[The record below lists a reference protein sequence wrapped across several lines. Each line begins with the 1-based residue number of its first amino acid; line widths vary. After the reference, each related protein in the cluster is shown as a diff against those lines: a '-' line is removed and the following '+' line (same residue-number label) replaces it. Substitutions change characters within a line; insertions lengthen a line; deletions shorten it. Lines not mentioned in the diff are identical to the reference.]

1 MKFFRVVDIIGCVLQ
16 LLYVLL
22 DVHHLAHLIDEVDID
37 KLIKN
42 SYEISINDDTS
53 TNGTS
58 KTAFDSINLKF
69 IYSMEIRRSCHWCV
83 LGVAFGVSTFSHP

>member
-1 MKFFRVVDIIGCVLQ
+1 MKFFRVVDIIGYVLQ

-58 KTAFDSINLKF
+58 KTSFDSINLQVYLQYGDQKEL
-69 IYSMEIRRSCHWCV
+69 SLVCLRSGLRGKHI
-83 LGVAFGVSTFSHP
+83 